1 MARQHKVLSW
11 LEIDELSACGSP
23 AVEGAKAV
31 ILKSVDATD
40 RVVKARADFSGIVAT
55 IAERDRIPQ
64 HLAMAKARNERPDA
78 FAAAYGASGMASDD
92 ASEELGEE
100 RAEAASARSALRR
113 MATDIAK
120 AENCSICAAMNKA
133 RQRAPELFNTVSP
146 GRSASAG

>member
-1 MARQHKVLSW
+1 MAKPHKVLSW

-40 RVVKARADFSGIVAT
+40 RVAKARADFAGVVEGIAK
-55 IAERDRIPQ
+55 RDRIPQ
-64 HLAMAKARNERPDA
+64 HTAMAKARNEQPNA
-78 FAAAYGASGMASDD
+78 FAAAYGTSGD
-92 ASEELGEE
+92 AADNAAEDLGEE
-100 RAEAASARSALRR
+100 RAEAAAARSALRR

-133 RQRAPELFNTVSP
+133 RVRAPDLFNTVSP